1 MYEEME
7 RIADGEEDNNGD
19 QLIEDLEK
27 QMMEQAIK
35 ESIGGV
41 AAVGE
46 EKVAVAEV
54 VKDENKMLDDLLDDL
69 IKDEGD
75 Y

>member
-1 MYEEME
+1 
-7 RIADGEEDNNGD
+7 
-19 QLIEDLEK
+19 
-27 QMMEQAIK
+27 
-35 ESIGGV
+35 V

>member
-1 MYEEME
+1 
-7 RIADGEEDNNGD
+7 
-19 QLIEDLEK
+19 
-27 QMMEQAIK
+27 MMEQAIK

-46 EKVAVAEV
+46 EKVAVAEL

>member
-1 MYEEME
+1 
-7 RIADGEEDNNGD
+7 
-19 QLIEDLEK
+19 
-27 QMMEQAIK
+27 MMEQAIK

-46 EKVAVAEV
+46 EKVAVVEV